1 MALNIP
7 SSDLPRL
14 VIIGAGFAGL
24 ELAKRMKSGFY
35 QIVILD
41 KNNYHQFQPLFYQVS
56 MAGLEPSSITFP
68 IRKLFQRKKDV
79 YIRPVVVEEILHEK
93 KRIRTSEGEIFYDK
107 LVIATGAIT
116 NFYGNDKIESKAL
129 TLKSISES
137 LYLRNEIL
145 SDLET
150 ALTKGA
156 YSERQKYIDIVI
168 VGGGPTGVEI
178 AGALAEMRNY
188 IIPKD
193 YPELDESEVD
203 IYLIQAGDRLL
214 NTMSEKAS
222 KKASKFLKDLGV
234 EVRLNSR
241 VVDYDGHWVE
251 LENGEK
257 LETKKLIWCAG
268 VKATKPFG
276 LPADCV
282 GSGGRLIV
290 DGYNEVNGVK
300 EVFAVGDVAMMC
312 DREYPH
318 GHPQVAQVAVQQ
330 ARLLARNLMN
340 DISGKTKTVFQYLDK
355 GSMATIGRNKAV
367 ADISGLKFAGWF
379 AWVIWLVVHLFAL
392 IGVKNK
398 VIVFLNWI
406 WNYWT
411 YDQSLRLIIRP
422 FLGSREQR
430 D

>member
-24 ELAKRMKSGFY
+24 ELAKRMKS
-35 QIVILD
+35 
-41 KNNYHQFQPLFYQVS
+41 
-56 MAGLEPSSITFP
+56 
-68 IRKLFQRKKDV
+68 
-79 YIRPVVVEEILHEK
+79 VEEILHEK